1 MSTSVRVT
9 VAQYDAMIARGE
21 FVPREDHHVE
31 LIDGE
36 IVPMSPIGHP
46 HETAVDKL
54 NRWSFF
60 HGPIDQIW
68 VRVQNSI
75 GIPLLDSVP
84 EPDFA
89 WVRLRSYDRRPEVS
103 DLLLLVEVADSSLH
117 KDLTTKARLYATAGV
132 ADYWVVDVPGRQ
144 VEVHRHPRDGAYR
157 AVRAYRPGEEI
168 RPAAFPEVAFPVA
181 VLFPPERTPEP
192 EGTIR

>member
-21 FVPREDHHVE
+21 FEPREDHHVE
-31 LIDGE
+31 LIEGE
-36 IVPMSPIGHP
+36 IVPMSPIGHL
-46 HETAVDKL
+46 HENSLERLT
-54 NRWSFF
+54 RWSYL
-60 HGPIDQIW
+60 HGPVEQVRI
-68 VRVQNSI
+68 RVQDSL
-75 GIPLLDSVP
+75 GLPGLDSVP
-84 EPDFA
+84 QPDLA
-89 WVRLRSYDRRPEVS
+89 WVRDRSYDDGRPEAS

-132 ADYWVVDVPGRQ
+132 ADYWVVDVQGRQ

-168 RPAAFPEVAFPVA
+168 RPAAFPEVAFPVD
-181 VLFPPERTPEP
+181 VLFPPEHP
-192 EGTIR
+192 

>member
-1 MSTSVRVT
+1 VSTSVRIT

-21 FVPREDHHVE
+21 FEPSEDHHVE
-31 LIDGE
+31 LIEGE
-36 IVPMSPIGHP
+36 IVPMSPIGHQ
-46 HETAVDKL
+46 HASVVDKIT
-54 NRWSFF
+54 RWSYF

-68 VRVQNSI
+68 VRVQSPI
-75 GIPLLDSVP
+75 GIPPLESVP

-89 WVRLRSYDRRPEVS
+89 WLRLGPYDDRRPEVS
-103 DLLLLVEVADSSLH
+103 DLLLLVEVADSSLQ
-117 KDLTTKARLYATAGV
+117 KDLTTKARLYAAAGV
-132 ADYWVVDVPGRQ
+132 ADYWVVDVPGRK

-181 VLFPPERTPEP
+181 VLFPPEHP
-192 EGTIR
+192 